1 MTFQR
6 KMQCTLRTIKESL
19 THSFDYD
26 QTQHNYERTAQSLQR
41 LFPAC
46 ARGWIQKTFSSKGQP
61 KSSLNSTKQIS
72 HNKEMYSRFRRTS
85 FFSGSV
91 LFVPLFLNTTQLH
104 DQKLDCLP
112 SSFISHTASKLK
124 NVSHVTLDGCFLV
137 SCVPAT
143 YKKTRANVPFSLH
156 SILCSS
162 LVRRHSG
169 HLSESMTNK
178 PS

>member
-1 MTFQR
+1 MHITDNQGI
-6 KMQCTLRTIKESL
+6 THSLTHSL

-124 NVSHVTLDGCFLV
+124 NVSHVTLTVVFSCRACLPLIKRREQTYLSLSIP
-137 SCVPAT
+137 SCV
-143 YKKTRANVPFSLH
+143 LH
-156 SILCSS
+156 SFADTPAIFL
-162 LVRRHSG
+162 
-169 HLSESMTNK
+169 K
-178 PS
+178 A